1 VPEVEVDE
9 LGGGV
14 YRVTH
19 PLPFALNHVH
29 TYAISSP
36 DGWTVVDAGLAANA
50 EARWAEALERL
61 GRPRVT
67 RIVLT
72 HYHPDHVGGAEAL
85 RRLTGADEVLQNRRD
100 AELCRNAYGR
110 PENLEDVR
118 RHLTAQ
124 GMPRETVEASVS
136 GEQAL
141 SVAPPETT
149 GFLEEGDVLELA
161 TEEFEV
167 LHVPGH
173 ADGHIALLGRR
184 TGRMFGGDVILR
196 KITPNVSTWHD
207 TDPDPL
213 ARYLS
218 TLDRLVAIEPAVVFP
233 GHHSDLSDAAGRA
246 AEIRE
251 HHRARLDA
259 HHEALRA
266 GAVTPWEV
274 SRRIWDG
281 NLTLHELRFALLEAV
296 SHLVRLERL
305 GRAHEFEP
313 GRWRAL

>member
-1 VPEVEVDE
+1 MPLVEVNE
-9 LGGGV
+9 VGGGV

-29 TYAISSP
+29 TYAISGA

-50 EARWAEALERL
+50 EARWTEALERL
-61 GRPRVT
+61 GHPRVT

-85 RRLTGADEVLQNRRD
+85 RRVTGAEEVLQSRRD
-100 AELCRNAYGR
+100 AELCRNAYAH
-110 PENLEDVR
+110 PESFEELR
-118 RHLTAQ
+118 RHFTAQ
-124 GMPRETVEASVS
+124 GMPSETVEASVS

-141 SVAPPETT
+141 SVAPPEPTR
-149 GFLEEGDVLELA
+149 LIEDGDLLELA
-161 TEEFEV
+161 AEEFEV

-173 ADGHIALLGRR
+173 ADGHIALLGGR
-184 TGRMFGGDVILR
+184 TGRMFGGDVLLR
-196 KITPNVSTWHD
+196 RITPNVATWHD

-218 TLDRLVAIEPAVVFP
+218 TLDRLEALRPAVVFP
-233 GHHSDLSDAAGRA
+233 GHHSDLLDAAERA

-251 HHRARLDA
+251 HHRVRLDV
-259 HHEALRA
+259 HHEALRT

-274 SRRIWDG
+274 SRLVWDG
-281 NLTLHELRFALLEAV
+281 DLTLHELRFALLEAV

-305 GRAHEFEP
+305 GRAHELAP